1 MGLLNIFGR
10 KEASAPQVI
19 EPQLTDAQRSE
30 SLRAQLHDIES
41 RMAELNLEMRTFRTF
56 HGLHVDAL
64 MQVTQMR
71 SESLSGWKD
80 VELAWRVLVR
90 RRDVLMREFNRLQA
104 SGSVFWARSQ
114 RGM

>member
-1 MGLLNIFGR
+1 MGLLADIFGR
-10 KEASAPQVI
+10 KDVAPAP
-19 EPQLTDAQRSE
+19 EPSLTDAERSA
-30 SLRAQLHDIES
+30 SLREQLHDVQT
-41 RMAELNLEMRTFRTF
+41 RMGELNIAMRDFRTQ
-56 HGLHVDAL
+56 HQLRVDGLC
-64 MQVTQMR
+64 QVTGMR